1 MGVNGWAE
9 GLQAQL
15 EIKASTL
22 QDGDPGSVENGI
34 SYRTQSVVQ
43 LGDSSVPSTLYC
55 TDHCITQTSY
65 DNATNATNF
74 PYTAAT
80 DTWDRIDNSSVVS
93 YTWYPD
99 NYSIVDNITGG
110 TLSYD
115 NLTSGSTSTA
125 RNGQY
130 AWGFQTGILVPLGNL
145 TALQCDDSNPSN
157 DKFCSWETTGISE
170 YYRWETGENDWN
182 RASFLVRDDNGS
194 TVNFTAPQE
203 ISYTVPS
210 NTSGNRPYGELAGAT
225 LRLEF
230 QGAGNIGG
238 IPGKCFS
245 IDNNSEVSCD
255 SNSRYVPAF
264 SIPDNAS
271 LTVGG
276 ATKWVRAM
284 EKEIRFLRLDN
295 VSSDNQSIAY
305 SDNDSLPDALDLG
318 GDANDPSN
326 SSSSQYAGAYPD
338 SFDAAPAVIH
348 GVVQ

>member
-1 MGVNGWAE
+1 M
-9 GLQAQL
+9 
-15 EIKASTL
+15 
-22 QDGDPGSVENGI
+22 
-34 SYRTQSVVQ
+34 
-43 LGDSSVPSTLYC
+43 PSE
-55 TDHCITQTSY
+55 
-65 DNATNATNF
+65 
-74 PYTAAT
+74 
-80 DTWDRIDNSSVVS
+80 
-93 YTWYPD
+93 
-99 NYSIVDNITGG
+99 
-110 TLSYD
+110 
-115 NLTSGSTSTA
+115 
-125 RNGQY
+125 
-130 AWGFQTGILVPLGNL
+130 NL

-194 TVNFTAPQE
+194 AVNFTAPQE

-284 EKEIRFLRLDN
+284 EKKFASCVLIMFPLIIKVLLIVIMIVYQMPWILEEMPTIHP
-295 VSSDNQSIAY
+295 IAVVL
-305 SDNDSLPDALDLG
+305 NMLG
-318 GDANDPSN
+318 RI
-326 SSSSQYAGAYPD
+326 QI
-338 SFDAAPAVIH
+338 VLMQH
-348 GVVQ
+348 QL